1 MRTHKS
7 RWGTSLVTALL
18 AASGALTG
26 TFAPRLLANGSSATE
41 PLTTNSYVQARK
53 LTTAIP
59 CSTNTDCD
67 DGEAEDQFGY
77 SVAMSA
83 DGSTL
88 VVTTPWHR
96 TYDTQYPN
104 VYGHG
109 AAYVF
114 VRPSGPF
121 GGWDAP
127 FPMYYSAKLLSTD
140 VLPYQSLA
148 MGNSVSVSAD
158 GSTIVIGA
166 RGYPTGVGPNGAAYV
181 FVRPATGWGSLTTH
195 YETAKITQAD
205 AAAYY
210 SYGSF
215 GHAVSMSA
223 DGATIVVGAPDQ
235 KAGAPFSYNTGAA
248 YVYFRPANGW
258 ISTSG
263 HAQKHIGSGV
273 NPLFGTSVSLS
284 ADASTLVVGANGV
297 DINKGTAHL
306 FVRRASST
314 GGSDLYSPAGQLI
327 ASDGAARDFFG
338 YSVSA
343 NGDGSAIVVGAP
355 TTGINGYDP
364 GLEGA
369 AYVFERP
376 SGGWGPAGSTL
387 TESGKLIA
395 SDRQIA
401 DSFGRAVA
409 FSGTGNRIV
418 AGVPQMAITSGN
430 FVNGPGAIY
439 VFARPATGW
448 SNATEA
454 AKLAPL
460 DGATGDNVGRAVS
473 INNDGTAIVGA
484 APRHKIGEFS
494 YSQGA
499 TYVFTG
505 SVQLPKAST
514 TTTIASVSPNPVL
527 VGRPQTVTVSV
538 AAPAGSPLV
547 PSGNATVQASTGESC
562 VATAPSGSCNLIFAT
577 AMDRTISASYS
588 GDANFDASS
597 SPNASVQV
605 IDFSLAA
612 SPTSQAING
621 KKATVTLS
629 LSALNGFTGTVALTC
644 AGGPPNAACAVSP
657 ASISLSG
664 AATAKATVTLPNNA
678 PAGAY
683 TITFNAVSGG
693 ATRSATATVTVQGKG
708 QRSGS
713 DF

>member
-1 MRTHKS
+1 
-7 RWGTSLVTALL
+7 
-18 AASGALTG
+18 
-26 TFAPRLLANGSSATE
+26 
-41 PLTTNSYVQARK
+41 
-53 LTTAIP
+53 
-59 CSTNTDCD
+59 
-67 DGEAEDQFGY
+67 
-77 SVAMSA
+77 MSA

-88 VVTTPWHR
+88 VVTTPWHQ

-127 FPMYYSAKLLSTD
+127 FLMYYSAKLITTD
-140 VLPYQSLA
+140 LLPYQSLA

-181 FVRPATGWGSLTTH
+181 FVRPATGWGSLATR

-205 AAAYY
+205 ASDYY

-248 YVYFRPANGW
+248 YLYFRPANGW
-258 ISTSG
+258 ISTSA
-263 HAQKHIGSGV
+263 HAQKHTGSGV
-273 NPLFGTSVSLS
+273 EPLFGTSVSLS

-297 DINKGTAHL
+297 ESKKGAAHM

-314 GGSDLYSPAGQLI
+314 GGPDFYSPAGQLI

-343 NGDGSAIVVGAP
+343 NGDGSAVVVGAP
-355 TTGINGYDP
+355 TTGIKGFDP

-376 SGGWGPAGSTL
+376 SGGWGPAGSSL

-409 FSGTGNRIV
+409 FSANGNRIV
-418 AGVPQMAITSGN
+418 VGVPQMAITSGN
-430 FVNGPGAIY
+430 FVNGPGAVY
-439 VFARPATGW
+439 LFARPAAGW

-454 AKLAPL
+454 AKLATV
-460 DGATGDNVGRAVS
+460 DGGTGDNVGRAVS

-484 APRHKIGEFS
+484 APRHKIGEFGN
-494 YSQGA
+494 SQGA

-514 TTTIASVSPNPVL
+514 TTAIASASPSPVL
-527 VGRPQTVTVSV
+527 AGRPLTVAVSV
-538 AAPAGSPLV
+538 AAPAGNPLV
-547 PSGNATVQASTGESC
+547 PSGSVTVQASTGESC
-562 VATAPSGSCNLIFAT
+562 VVTAPSGSCNLTFAT

-597 SPNASVQV
+597 SANAPVQV
-605 IDFSLAA
+605 VDFSIAA
-612 SPTSQAING
+612 SPSSQVVNG
-621 KKATVTLS
+621 KKATFNLS
-629 LSALNGFTGTVALTC
+629 LSAVNGFTGTVALTC
-644 AGGPPNAACAVSP
+644 AGGPPNAGCAVLPS
-657 ASISLSG
+657 SISLSG

-678 PAGAY
+678 APGAY
-683 TITFNAVSGG
+683 TITFNAASGG
-693 ATRSATATVTVQGKG
+693 VTRLATATLNVQGKG